1 MARNGFALALLAALA
16 LSGCSKLDSVRDNLP
31 FLGNK
36 KAKAAAS
43 AEARTAAIKARADSV
58 RKARKIAD
66 SIAVARHAACVDSV
80 RAELSRP
87 AMKKKGKRKQAPQ
100 PSPELIATQA
110 QTLCEQD
117 AQARQPTIASKPQPA
132 DSAKARVAKD
142 TARHVAARDT
152 AVKAAPRDTAV
163 KVAARDTA
171 VKVAARDTAA
181 RKPAAVAARKDSS
194 MQQSTDQSAWADSV
208 RKAKETEM
216 SRETF
221 AYSGGTRDPFV
232 SLLNLAKTGPEV
244 ADLQLVGIYR
254 NMRNASGSVA
264 VFREREGG
272 KRHRL
277 RAGDQLGRS
286 RLVQIRERDVVFMIE
301 DFGFERQE
309 TLSLRKQ
316 EDVTP

>member
-1 MARNGFALALLAALA
+1 MARNGFALALLAALT
-16 LSGCSKLDSVRDNLP
+16 LSGCSKLDSVRDSLP

-36 KAKAAAS
+36 KAKAAAT
-43 AEARTAAIKARADSV
+43 ADARTAAIKARADSV

-66 SIAVARHAACVDSV
+66 SIAVVRHAACVDSV

-87 AMKKKGKRKQAPQ
+87 ALKKKGKRKQPPQ

-110 QTLCEQD
+110 QTICEQGE
-117 AQARQPTIASKPQPA
+117 QAPPATIAAKPQPA
-132 DSAKARVAKD
+132 DSARAPAARD
-142 TARHVAARDT
+142 TARRVAARDT
-152 AVKAAPRDTAV
+152 AVKAAP
-163 KVAARDTA
+163 KDTA

-181 RKPAAVAARKDSS
+181 RKPAAVAARNDSS

>member
-1 MARNGFALALLAALA
+1 VARNAFALALLTALA
-16 LSGCSKLDSVRDNLP
+16 LSGCSKLEGIRDKVP

-36 KAKAAAS
+36 KAKE
-43 AEARTAAIKARADSV
+43 AEAHAVALRARADSL
-58 RKARKIAD
+58 RKARRIAD
-66 SIAVARHAACVDSV
+66 SIAVVRHAACVDSV
-80 RAELSRP
+80 RAELSKP
-87 AMKKKGKRKQAPQ
+87 LAKKIKRKGRKQGPV

-110 QTLCEQD
+110 QTLCEQSETARPALATKA
-117 AQARQPTIASKPQPA
+117 AQPG
-132 DSAKARVAKD
+132 DSAKKSARAAKDTTARVAVKD
-142 TARHVAARDT
+142 TSTRATAKDPAARA
-152 AVKAAPRDTAV
+152 AVK
-163 KVAARDTA
+163 
-171 VKVAARDTAA
+171 DTAA
-181 RKPAAVAARKDSS
+181 RATAKPSTTQADSV
-194 MQQSTDQSAWADSV
+194 MQQATNQSAWADSV

-221 AYSGGTRDPFV
+221 AYSGGTRDPFT

-254 NMRNASGSVA
+254 NMRLPSGSVA

>member
-36 KAKAAAS
+36 KAKAAAT

-66 SIAVARHAACVDSV
+66 SIAVVRHAACVDSV

-87 AMKKKGKRKQAPQ
+87 ALKKAKGKRKPQ

-110 QTLCEQD
+110 QTICEQGE
-117 AQARQPTIASKPQPA
+117 QAPQTTIAAKPQPA
-132 DSAKARVAKD
+132 ESAKAPVAKD
-142 TARHVAARDT
+142 TARRVAARDT
-152 AVKAAPRDTAV
+152 AVKAAPKDTAG
-163 KVAARDTA
+163 KI
-171 VKVAARDTAA
+171 AARDTAA
-181 RKPAAVAARKDSS
+181 RKPAPVAARSDSS